1 MDKTKVLAVLQETFG
16 TAVMYWSLG
25 VAVLAAAAVRAHFTD
40 NGWAAFLQDEWEV
53 TALAVV
59 IAGLLVRFMRPRKPA
74 EPAEPEAPTGAVP
87 PRKILEP

>member
-25 VAVLAAAAVRAHFTD
+25 VAVLVGAAVRAHFTD

-59 IAGLLVRFMRPRKPA
+59 IAGLLVRFMRPRKP
-74 EPAEPEAPTGAVP
+74 EEAEPEAEPAGRVP